1 MKYITVFCSASDLE
15 EKYITPAKE
24 FGRLLGEHGYTLV
37 WGGSDRGL
45 MKVVASSV
53 QDAGG
58 DIIGVSV
65 EHFKQFAR
73 KNATEMVVTKD
84 NSERKRTMIERSDAI
99 VILVGGVGTLD
110 EATDII
116 ALKKIDLYTKPVV
129 ILNTNKFYEGLK
141 VQLQKMRDDG
151 FISKPIEEI
160 LHFAD
165 TPENAIEYLS
175 SQSRG

>member
-1 MKYITVFCSASDLE
+1 MNYITVFCSASELE
-15 EKYITPAKE
+15 EKYVKPGKE
-24 FGRLLGEHGYTLV
+24 FGRLLAEHGYTLV

-45 MKVVASSV
+45 MKVVASSA

-58 DIIGVSV
+58 DVVGISV

-84 NSERKRTMIERSDAI
+84 NSERKRVMIERSDAI
-99 VILVGGVGTLD
+99 AILIGGVGTLD

-129 ILNTNKFYEGLK
+129 IINTNNFYEGLK

-151 FISKPIEEI
+151 FISKPLDEI
-160 LHFAD
+160 LYFAD
-165 TPENAIEYLS
+165 TPEEAIIYLDT
-175 SQSRG
+175 QLR